1 MTRLRFKLMTLLL
14 SHYWAGHSIEQ
25 HHPKIVIIVAIPV
38 LDVQDDH
45 RCHDLQFRP
54 EDLSGPESHT
64 GGHSPARKAAHA
76 LHSPTMQGKA
86 H

>member
-1 MTRLRFKLMTLLL
+1 MSFVNL
-14 SHYWAGHSIEQ
+14 SWKFAFTDDFAHRH
-25 HHPKIVIIVAIPV
+25 KIVYHHCWFPCPV
-38 LDVQDDH
+38 YQDDH